1 MSAAWEARY
10 PDIRELAPAGCRTQV
25 QKIVAVDS
33 TAAAFGCAGLD
44 LVTVAGAARL
54 ARKTCA

>member
-1 MSAAWEARY
+1 MSAAWKARY
-10 PDIRELAPAGCRTQV
+10 ADIRELAPAGCRTQV

-44 LVTVAGAARL
+44 LVTVA
-54 ARKTCA
+54 